1 MLPRLLRSNAGFTYL
16 AALMLV
22 VISGIMLAKAGE
34 SWQTIMQREKEE
46 ELLFRGKQIVDAIRR
61 WNEPRPGQH
70 VQTTLNDLKDLVKDP
85 RSAARV
91 SYLRRLYK
99 DPVTGEDWT
108 IIKDPV
114 RGIVGVASRSN
125 KPPLKRA
132 NFPDQFQAFEGK
144 ARYSDWI
151 FLYQKVPPGQQQIK
165 VTNPQGTT
173 TQK

>member
-1 MLPRLLRSNAGFTYL
+1 
-16 AALMLV
+16 
-22 VISGIMLAKAGE
+22 
-34 SWQTIMQREKEE
+34 MQREKEE

-70 VQTTLNDLKDLVKDP
+70 VQTTLNDLKDLVRDP

-91 SYLRRLYK
+91 RYLRRLYK
-99 DPVTGEDWT
+99 DPITGEDWT

-125 KPPLKRA
+125 KPPLKQA
-132 NFPDQFQAFEGK
+132 NFPDEFHDFEGK

-151 FLYQKVPPGQQQIK
+151 FLYQKVPPGQQIN